1 MKRILAAILVALSV
15 GLNIAFL
22 AGWAM
27 KRWPDAWLRD
37 GPAAAVD
44 EEPKAQEIWHPM
56 HRRLGLGRQQW
67 QRLEPQVR
75 RFYDEIEPIQL
86 EISELRDELIG
97 LLAAPD
103 PDLAAIEDRQ
113 ERISKLQAEL
123 QDLIVEQ
130 LLKEKQALTEE
141 QQKQLFDTLRKHE
154 SCPHGPG
161 AGRRGPGPR
170 RHGGAGHRRGH

>member
-27 KRWPDAWLRD
+27 SHRRD
-37 GPAAAVD
+37 GWFRKDPLAAVD
-44 EEPKAQEIWHPM
+44 EQPRAQEIWHPM

-75 RFYDEIEPIQL
+75 RFYDELEPIQL

-113 ERISKLQAEL
+113 EQISKRQVEL
-123 QDLIVEQ
+123 QDLIVAQ
-130 LLKEKQALTEE
+130 LLQEKQALSEE
-141 QQKQLFDTLRKHE
+141 QQKQLFDTLRRHE
-154 SCPHGPG
+154 SCPRGPG
-161 AGRRGPGPR
+161 SGRRGPGPHR
-170 RHGGAGHRRGH
+170 QGGAGHRRGH